1 MDLPVPKPIMIGEK
15 NQILLTPSSLC
26 VVCFP
31 KAIPALII
39 CEGNSLCLKCF
50 KAIKDAQEKEIED
63 DKPIDIFTVSA
74 TC

>member
-1 MDLPVPKPIMIGEK
+1 MDLPIPKPTIIGDK
-15 NQILLTPSSLC
+15 QIHLTPANLC

-50 KAIKDAQEKEIED
+50 KAIKDATESEGKE
-63 DKPIDIFTVSA
+63 
-74 TC
+74 